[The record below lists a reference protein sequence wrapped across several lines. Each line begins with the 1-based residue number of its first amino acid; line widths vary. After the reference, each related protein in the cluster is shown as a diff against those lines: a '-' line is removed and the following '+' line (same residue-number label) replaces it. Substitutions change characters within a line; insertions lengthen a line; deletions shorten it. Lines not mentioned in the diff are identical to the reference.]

1 MNRADRGLA
10 SLAVTRLA
18 YARPAP
24 EERPRPGRSF
34 WRSPPGPALDPEHI
48 CRYTVRM
55 SELEFVWD
63 KRKDSANYRKHKI
76 RFEEAA
82 TAFRD
87 ENAKVYFDPDHS
99 EDEDRFILLGLSLE
113 LRVLVVCHCFRE
125 DDLVVRIISARK
137 ADRNE
142 QNDYW
147 S

>member
-1 MNRADRGLA
+1 MN
-10 SLAVTRLA
+10 
-18 YARPAP
+18 
-24 EERPRPGRSF
+24 E
-34 WRSPPGPALDPEHI
+34 LDFI
-48 CRYTVRM
+48 
-55 SELEFVWD
+55 WD
-63 KRKDSANYRKHKI
+63 QRKDRANYQKHKV
-76 RFEEAA
+76 RFSEAA

-99 EDEDRFILLGLSLE
+99 ENEDRFILLGLSFH

-137 ADRNE
+137 ADRKE